1 MKNKS
6 YKYFLLLF
14 TIVYILIPNQV
25 KAVTERSCTVSVDVS
40 NYATDEKNSKYFY
53 GNILKNCP
61 GSKDSSSYSNPKATV
76 TSNTSGVNMNF
87 SYARTN
93 GVFKFNNLTSLKNNT
108 SMTVKLTYKDAN
120 GTDQVTNLRFMFV
133 VKANT
138 TTTNV
143 CCYNKARGT
152 YYTSTSCYGKD
163 LEPQADRSKCN
174 AQQDGSS
181 SEEQVSACYRVSKDN
196 KTWLYKYDKENN
208 LLKNYVYVNKME
220 KDKDGNPYTQK
231 TCASENNTL
240 KDTTDQNSSSSSNTS
255 GAGTSSSTGGN
266 TSISDTSSA
275 STGENVCKN
284 YRIERVRSYNCTGD
298 KACKKLKAAN
308 LNYKNEGYFYSAVS
322 NMDNYYYVYKTY
334 YDCEGFD
341 KTEAM
346 TSFCIDP
353 GLEGPR
359 ISAENGNKYE
369 GTSIGVTTDFGKGL
383 YRLYTYWYLEKGNEI
398 RSMYQGASPT
408 GSEDFLDYVMD
419 NVARKLRLVYDRETS
434 DYIASLQ
441 KEWKAYADHDLG
453 TGTSLASNKLKEI
466 WQDVSNFVKNGS
478 VTTTSDVD
486 KWIMPVKKYEK
497 LVGDFK
503 DGTTGYYCNVQAGDG
518 TYSESAWNE
527 NKNNNKNTHS
537 GIDFTIN
544 SEDIGKVPVYAAQSG
559 VIKFRWDNNKTAGNA
574 IGIVVT
580 LSDGTEL
587 LTRYLHLASFA
598 SGIKTGATVQK
609 GQIIGYVG
617 NTGKSSGPHLHFD
630 ISINNSNNGSKA
642 PHISPRKYLP
652 MDNIG
657 ICSQEQF
664 EQSEPTVSESTENS
678 TLTSVKFDIDETVSS
693 QKKNG
698 NKGFETEFKVT
709 ISSENINVINEIIN
723 SKKYKILVKT
733 SEGEEI
739 NSENLQVTTVND
751 WSIDPVNVVATATY
765 KVSCDN
771 IYNYVSGDS
780 LEYIRVGMQ
789 ISYTEPKSA
798 DNVVIL
804 SSTETNND
812 RKTTKGSPKNL
823 QDFVVFLNGT
833 LNKYAGI
840 TITFDKDK
848 ENVCKPTFALPCT
861 GPETVVYLIEGT
873 QSGALFNT
881 VMNGIKSVD
890 DLRNVISSANEMV
903 QNLINGNFTNLLDKD
918 NLQVISGLL
927 YNFVDKASIVRNI
940 KNELSFLNTL
950 GNNGNKTAAALYKE
964 INASSFSTNSAENF
978 KTLSRIISRT
988 LVNVALN
995 GYDKVSSEWQE
1006 IVEAAQANAES
1017 KLTSNSLVELLENIG
1032 NAITSSKENLKNVFS
1047 AVENL
1052 TDYLSKFTNITD
1064 IESAVTS
1071 FSATIKSVITDGL
1084 SKLSGIKD
1092 GLTSMLNQLGS
1103 GVTSLSQV
1111 SNIFDSITNALI
1123 VDWDKCII
1131 GENGVEATDPG
1142 GNSYTIQESNDDGS
1156 NIFCTIVCK
1165 EDYAVK
1171 SPGSLGT
1178 VYAGRYISTNLDN
1191 VYHATLGMAGQRTCA
1206 TTEIKNDKY
1215 VETATAK
1222 KDEMLATYNEFY
1234 ESYAKY
1240 KALKTY
1246 EKTAN
1251 QKESGTSHPAYTTF
1265 DKLNTDKIFDKLQLE
1280 LESVIKNSFNTFFV
1294 SIFGNEA
1301 AEEVMTNF
1309 AQDALEMAAKMGALA
1324 LSGDLNADNVKSL
1337 ATSYVKQK
1345 VDQTIQ
1351 NLEGAV
1357 QNLLS
1362 SLTNNC
1368 ISAAEDVLKTAGVN
1382 LLSGGG
1388 QLIIEAACNYG
1399 PGLLD
1404 TLFGI
1409 GEVLRAACAAYSG
1422 FSMALSTGITSVNAS
1437 TGYKIFQIEDGIP
1450 YTYSYYPY
1458 VYENSETLQKKLAA
1472 NFVEAENVAKNL
1484 ITKNAS
1490 SSGNRAQLWVMK
1502 YEGTFKM
1509 GSLNYGSIIFR
1520 TAKQIYYLTQDI
1532 QRFGNLDIL
1541 DSGALEN
1548 QLNSFINSIQGL
1560 SGGFKLSWLKKNY
1573 DSLSTDGFDGLSGM
1587 ISNVMSIFS
1596 DISGATDNVLT
1607 GITDL
1612 VDSALLVYYDFLGIF
1627 NPFYSS
1633 LAEIRREMEGYKEE
1647 YNALQEDLTDLA
1659 DRMNACTEWTNTYQ
1673 FNPQIEFTYG
1683 YSNNNLLDYIT
1694 NKKSITTDKITLKA
1708 INKNEEPEQITY
1720 YCQQGVDIKDVQ
1732 NWDVITSGK
1741 CTTDDGIFGSVLSS
1755 LLGDDNAMSSI
1766 LNVFREN
1773 SAGLKKILNSSKVK
1787 EYISS
1792 TGYADK
1798 ISNFLCSGL
1807 GEAFCGIF
1815 GDENEDGSLVTLVPG
1830 SIVYKLK
1837 TSTNSSS
1844 SNGIQSWTG
1853 LLSAIGGGGSLDS
1866 ILSGITRNLTYS
1878 TGIPNDVK
1886 YHDVGRVVSISRYG
1900 NPGVSVSGLSWT
1912 SILSN
1917 IASYVTDKTGINAL
1931 DKINDTLMSVT
1942 GQGAQQFIYYKS
1954 SKPYWTYSNKGIY
1967 IINPDVVDPV
1977 DAPVLVDN
1985 GDPALTDDSIKSGT
1999 DAEKQ
2004 PEGLVYPI
2012 ALSTAEGKYHYQIK
2026 INNVGQYYDN
2036 VNNLGRIIDD
2046 TGYVSGLY
2054 ANKYVC
2060 DYEVKK
2066 EPEHEETCETIIASS
2081 DCTSQEEPKTLYFK
2095 QYKANYNDKTLENQV
2110 NTCVTKLLSE
2120 GDTCCSY
2127 VENYE
2132 DSLPDSSKELY
2143 RKMCKCNGTKVIG
2156 TINDTT
2162 DGSSSSSSS
2171 ALITKTGT
2179 LQFYTKVVSNYD
2191 LFPNANS
2198 SKGYNWSGQT
2208 SGYENAT
2215 DTNKTPSKE
2224 NLSDIIDEIEK
2235 IGDGIYDEDNADKY
2249 LEYSIT
2255 LNGACMSKIK
2265 EYNDQKEV
2273 LGLGFGDYTA
2283 GSISQE
2289 TRDYTSKFLQEIEE
2303 NNEYS
2308 SCKISNY
2315 LNRNK

>member
-1 MKNKS
+1 MKKCFKNI
-6 YKYFLLLF
+6 FLMLFILQFF
-14 TIVYILIPNQV
+14 TITKV
-25 KAVTERSCTVSVDVS
+25 KATPIYHNNTCNLTYKVSEIEKNGINWKDYTKACDGSELFIEWVPSINTTIRDTASSNYVQISGNNIKFKNLSNLTSSGTTIKLHTKYTLKTAATALEPTDYDIFDYDINIKLVNDKKSTSSSSSTTERSCTVSVDVS
-40 NYATDEKNSKYFY
+40 NYANDAKDSKYFY
-53 GNILKNCP
+53 ANILKNCP
-61 GSKDSSSYSNPKATV
+61 GSKDSYPYSNPKATV
-76 TSNTSGVNMNF
+76 TSNTSSINMNF
-87 SYARTN
+87 DYARTN
-93 GVFKFNNLTSLKNNT
+93 GVFKFNNIETLKNNT
-108 SMTVKLTYKDAN
+108 SMTVKLTYKDKN
-120 GTDQVTNLRFMFV
+120 GTSQVTNLRFMFV
-133 VKANT
+133 TKTSTT

-174 AQQDGSS
+174 ANQGNTSA
-181 SEEQVSACYRVSKDN
+181 EEQVSACYEVSTDN
-196 KTWLYKYDKENN
+196 KTWMRKYDKENE
-208 LLKNYVYVNKME
+208 LLKKFVYVKKVE
-220 KDKDGNPYTQK
+220 VADKSSCIRDV
-231 TCASENNTL
+231 NNSL
-240 KDTTDQNSSSSSNTS
+240 KNDTDKNSSTNTTNNGSGSGTNTS
-255 GAGTSSSTGGN
+255 GGTA
-266 TSISDTSSA
+266 A
-275 STGENVCKN
+275 STTSGVTGSNVCTS
-284 YRIERVRSYNCTGD
+284 YTIERVRSYNCTGL
-298 KACKKLKAAN
+298 KACKKLKDN
-308 LNYKNEGYFYSAVS
+308 NRNYSNEPYFYSAVS
-322 NMDNYYYVYKTY
+322 NMDDYYYVYKTHY
-334 YDCEGFD
+334 NCDGFN
-341 KTEAM
+341 KSEEL

-353 GLEGPR
+353 GLQGPKVYSEG
-359 ISAENGNKYE
+359 SNNYS
-369 GTSIGVTTDFGKGL
+369 GTSINQESAFGRGL
-383 YRLYTYWYLEKGNEI
+383 YRLYSYWYIDKGQEI

-408 GSEDFLDYVMD
+408 GGEDFLDYMMD
-419 NVARKLRLVYDRETS
+419 NVARKLRITYDKANS

-441 KEWKAYADHDLG
+441 KEWKAYSNNDLG
-453 TGTSLASNKLKEI
+453 TGISRASDKFKEI
-466 WQDVSNFVKNGS
+466 WND
-478 VTTTSDVD
+478 
-486 KWIMPVKKYEK
+486 VKKYAESDEK
-497 LVGDFK
+497 QK
-503 DGTTGYYCNVQAGDG
+503 
-518 TYSESAWNE
+518 ESSLN
-527 NKNNNKNTHS
+527 
-537 GIDFTIN
+537 F
-544 SEDIGKVPVYAAQSG
+544 
-559 VIKFRWDNNKTAGNA
+559 
-574 IGIVVT
+574 
-580 LSDGTEL
+580 
-587 LTRYLHLASFA
+587 
-598 SGIKTGATVQK
+598 
-609 GQIIGYVG
+609 
-617 NTGKSSGPHLHFD
+617 
-630 ISINNSNNGSKA
+630 
-642 PHISPRKYLP
+642 
-652 MDNIG
+652 
-657 ICSQEQF
+657 
-664 EQSEPTVSESTENS
+664 
-678 TLTSVKFDIDETVSS
+678 SVDETVNST
-693 QKKNG
+693 KKNRG
-698 NKGFETEFKVT
+698 KGFETEFKVT
-709 ISSENINVINEIIN
+709 LSGDNSDIIKQIVDN
-723 SKKYKILVKT
+723 KSYKIVAKTNDNVDIDSNAIKSTLVT
-733 SEGEEI
+733 DW
-739 NSENLQVTTVND
+739 NVDTTN
-751 WSIDPVNVVATATY
+751 NVATATY
-765 KVSCDN
+765 KVTSDDIYSYVSADTLESIKVGLQITYKDPKSIDN
-771 IYNYVSGDS
+771 I
-780 LEYIRVGMQ
+780 LLL
-789 ISYTEPKSA
+789 TT
-798 DNVVIL
+798 
-804 SSTETNND
+804 TETN
-812 RKTTKGSPKNL
+812 GGPKNL
-823 QDFVVFLNGT
+823 QDFVTFQNGDIT
-833 LNKYAGI
+833 KFEGV
-840 TITFDKDK
+840 TITFDKTQQ
-848 ENVCKPTFALPCT
+848 NVCKPTYALPCT

-890 DLRNVISSANEMV
+890 DLRNVISGANDMV
-903 QNLINGNFTNLLDKD
+903 QNLINGNFTNILDKN

-927 YNFVDKASIVRNI
+927 YNFVDKASVVRNI
-940 KNELSFLNTL
+940 KNELSFLNNL

-964 INASSFSTNSAENF
+964 INESSFSTNSAENF
-978 KTLSRIISRT
+978 KSLSKIISKT
-988 LVNVALN
+988 LINVALN

-1006 IVEAAQANAES
+1006 IVDTAQDNAER
-1017 KLTSNSLVELLENIG
+1017 KLTSNSVVELLENVG
-1032 NAITSSKENLKNVFS
+1032 NAITSSQGNLKNIFGG
-1047 AVENL
+1047 VENL

-1071 FSATIKSVITDGL
+1071 FSASIKSVVSDNL

-1092 GLTSMLNQLGS
+1092 GLSSMLSQLGN

-1156 NIFCTIVCK
+1156 NIFCTVVCK
-1165 EDYAVK
+1165 EDYAIK

-1215 VETATAK
+1215 VEAATNK

-1240 KALKTY
+1240 KALKNY
-1246 EKTAN
+1246 EKSTN
-1251 QKESGTSHPAYTTF
+1251 QTESGTSHPAYTTF
-1265 DKLNTDKIFDKLQLE
+1265 DKLNTSEIVDKLQLS
-1280 LESVIKNSFNTFFV
+1280 LETIVKNSFNTFFT
-1294 SIFGNEA
+1294 SILGNEG
-1301 AEEVMTNF
+1301 AEQAMYNF
-1309 AQDALEMAAKMGALA
+1309 ADDAVNIVAKLATLA
-1324 LSGDLNADNVKSL
+1324 LSDDLDADSVKGVVS
-1337 ATSYVKQK
+1337 SYVDEKIDK
-1345 VDQTIQ
+1345 TVQ

-1357 QNLLS
+1357 QNLIT
-1362 SLTNNC
+1362 SLTSNC
-1368 ISAAEDVLKTAGVN
+1368 KTAATEVLKTAGGN
-1382 LLSGGG
+1382 LLSGAGKF
-1388 QLIIEAACNYG
+1388 IIQAACNHG

-1404 TLFGI
+1404 LLFGA
-1409 GEVLRAACAAYSG
+1409 GEILRGACLAYSG
-1422 FSMALSTGITSVNAS
+1422 FSTAVSTTITGINAS
-1437 TGYKIFQIEDGIP
+1437 TGHKIFQIEDGIT
-1450 YTYSYYPY
+1450 YSYSYYPY
-1458 VYENSETLQKKLAA
+1458 IYENSETLQKKLAA

-1484 ITKNAS
+1484 VTKTATS
-1490 SSGNRAQLWVMK
+1490 RGNRTEFWVMK
-1502 YEGTFKM
+1502 YEGSFQM
-1509 GSLNYGSIIFR
+1509 GSLNYGSMIFR
-1520 TAKQIYYLTQDI
+1520 VAKQIHNLTQDI
-1532 QRFGNLDIL
+1532 QKFGDLDIL
-1541 DSGALEN
+1541 ESGALEN
-1548 QLNSFINSIQGL
+1548 QLNSFVNSVQGL
-1560 SGGFKLSWLKKNY
+1560 SGGFKLSWLKKNS
-1573 DSLSTDGFDGLSGM
+1573 DSLSTSGFSGLSSM
-1587 ISNVMSIFS
+1587 ISHVLDIFS

-1607 GITDL
+1607 GVTDL
-1612 VDSALLVYYDFLGIF
+1612 VDSTLLVYYDFLGIF

-1633 LAEIRREMEGYKEE
+1633 LADIRREMEEYKEE
-1647 YNALQEDLTDLA
+1647 YNALQAELTDLA
-1659 DRMNACTEWTNTYQ
+1659 DRMNGCTEWTNTYQ

-1766 LNVFREN
+1766 LNVFKEN

-1917 IASYVTDKTGINAL
+1917 IASYVTDKTGIDAL

-2060 DYEVKK
+2060 NYEVKK

-2095 QYKANYNDKTLENQV
+2095 KYKANYNDKALENQV

-2127 VENYE
+2127 VSKNADI
-2132 DSLPDSSKELY
+2132 DSLPESSKTLY
-2143 RKMCKCNGTKVIG
+2143 KKICTKPCQGTRVIG

-2208 SGYENAT
+2208 SGYENIT
-2215 DTNKTPSKE
+2215 DTNKTPSEE